1 MELQPITF
9 QEHIPS
15 TSSATVSSD
24 TVCSDV
30 SPGTSQEQSPS
41 PVATRPTTVSSNTPS
56 FDTVSCDV
64 LCETLSCDLEC
75 THTSSDVTIPAE
87 TSNSK
92 TEYNKS
98 ESCCGITMVNVGM
111 QFPLDVAQEIFT
123 EHSYCSF
130 KVLKEQDSRDEAL

>member
-1 MELQPITF
+1 MELQTITF

-15 TSSATVSSD
+15 TSSTTVSPD

-41 PVATRPTTVSSNTPS
+41 PVATSPTTVSSNTPS
-56 FDTVSCDV
+56 FDTVSSDV
-64 LCETLSCDLEC
+64 SCETVSCDMEC
-75 THTSSDVTIPAE
+75 THSSSDLTSPAE

-98 ESCCGITMVNVGM
+98 ESRSGITMVNVGM
-111 QFPLDVAQEIFT
+111 QFPLDVAQEIFN
-123 EHSYCSF
+123 EYSYCSF
-130 KVLKEQDSRDEAL
+130 KV